1 MDPPQACVRMDPP
14 QACVQMDPPQA
25 CVRQSASQA
34 RVQMAT
40 PQARGQSRQHGFT
53 LLEIAL
59 VMAIVAILLGLAIPR
74 LPSLGRT
81 DLEAS
86 ADRLATTMT
95 YLADEASLRGRI
107 YRLTLDLDA
116 EGWTVA
122 ALAPFAPMEDGA
134 TRPEFH
140 EDADDPMAGAVGLP
154 DGVVFDV
161 VLDRDGT
168 TGAGRHDVFFLPE
181 GLTENLGVRLAEE
194 SGATALVT
202 LDASRGSARR
212 EDTQEAE

>member
-1 MDPPQACVRMDPP
+1 LYQFLVNVPLASRSAAPERR
-14 QACVQMDPPQA
+14 
-25 CVRQSASQA
+25 RQQ
-34 RVQMAT
+34 
-40 PQARGQSRQHGFT
+40 GFT

-59 VMAIVAILLGLAIPR
+59 VLAIVAILVGIAIPR

-107 YRLTLDLDA
+107 YRLRLDLDD
-116 EGWTVA
+116 EIWTVA

-140 EDADDPMAGAVGLP
+140 EDTSDPMAGGIELP
-154 DGVVFDV
+154 DGVFLDA
-161 VLDRDGT
+161 VLDRDGST
-168 TGAGRHDVFFLPE
+168 RSGDRDVFFLPE
-181 GLTENLGVRLAEE
+181 GLTESLDVRLAEE
-194 SGATALVT
+194 GGTSIVVT
-202 LDASRGSARR
+202 LDAARGSARR
-212 EDTQEAE
+212 LEAEEAE

>member
-1 MDPPQACVRMDPP
+1 MYQLLGNVPVAFRPRAPHSR
-14 QACVQMDPPQA
+14 
-25 CVRQSASQA
+25 RQ
-34 RVQMAT
+34 R
-40 PQARGQSRQHGFT
+40 GFT

-59 VMAIVAILLGLAIPR
+59 VLAIVAILVGLAIPR

-107 YRLTLDLDA
+107 YRLRLDLDD
-116 EGWTVA
+116 EMWTVA
-122 ALAPFAPMEDGA
+122 ALAPFAPMEDGT

-140 EDADDPMAGAVGLP
+140 EDTSDPLAGGIALP
-154 DGVVFDV
+154 DGVFLDV
-161 VLDRDGT
+161 VLDRDGS
-168 TGAGRHDVFFLPE
+168 TGSGERDVFFLPE
-181 GLTENLGVRLAEE
+181 GLTESLDVRLAEE
-194 SGATALVT
+194 GGTTIVVT

-212 EDTQEAE
+212 LEAEEAE

>member
-1 MDPPQACVRMDPP
+1 MARVRTVAP
-14 QACVQMDPPQA
+14 
-25 CVRQSASQA
+25 QA
-34 RVQMAT
+34 RVS
-40 PQARGQSRQHGFT
+40 SRQRGFT

-59 VMAIVAILLGLAIPR
+59 VVAIIAILLGIAIPR
-74 LPSLGRT
+74 LPGLGRT

-116 EGWTVA
+116 ESWTVA

-134 TRPEFH
+134 TKPEFH
-140 EDADDPMAGAVGLP
+140 EDADDPMAGAVRLP
-154 DGVVFDV
+154 DGVGLDV

-168 TGAGRHDVFFLPE
+168 TGAGTHDVFFLPE

-194 SGATALVT
+194 GGATTVVT
-202 LDASRGSARR
+202 LDAARGSARR
-212 EDTQEAE
+212 EETRDDR

>member
-1 MDPPQACVRMDPP
+1 MTKERGT
-14 QACVQMDPPQA
+14 
-25 CVRQSASQA
+25 SARRA
-34 RVQMAT
+34 G
-40 PQARGQSRQHGFT
+40 RGAPERRAGRGASERRAERGASERRAERGFT

-59 VMAIVAILLGLAIPR
+59 ALAIIAILLGLAIPR

-81 DLEAS
+81 DLESS

-122 ALAPFAPMEDGA
+122 ALAPFAAVDDAAP
-134 TRPEFH
+134 RPGFL
-140 EDADDPMAGAVGLP
+140 EDADDPMARSIALP

-168 TGAGRHDVFFLPE
+168 TGAGKRDVYFLPE
-181 GLTENLGVRLAEE
+181 GFTESLEVRLAEDH
-194 SGATALVT
+194 GASVVVA

-212 EDTQEAE
+212 EETVEAP